1 MLRCALMLAVA
12 ASVAGCRDSSG
23 SGTDRPDVLIV
34 TLDTTRADHLGCYG
48 YPQPTS
54 PNLDRVFAGGLRF
67 DRAWTPVPLTLPAHA
82 SLLTALLP
90 PEHGIHD
97 NGGAGLGSGVPVLT
111 EEFRRREYATGA
123 FVSASVLD
131 AVFGLAR
138 GFDVYDD
145 DTTSRRRT
153 QRRAGETVDAALA
166 WLAAL
171 GPRPAFTWVHLYDP
185 HADYDPPAE
194 FRARFAQPYDA
205 EIAYM
210 DEHVGRLVAAVRAR
224 RPDVIVV
231 VLADHGEGLG
241 DHGEDGHGTLIHA
254 STMRIP
260 MAIAWPGHVAAGA
273 TDEPVQVVDVA
284 PTILGLLDWPG
295 LGSSPGRD
303 LSAFLRGG
311 AVQPARGG
319 AVQPALIYGESE
331 YAARNFGWAAFHSIG
346 ERERRLL
353 RGVELELYDP
363 RTDLEER
370 KDLAAALPEEAAA
383 LSAGLDSWLATFVP
397 HEVGLAP
404 GDPRLAERMNALGYA
419 SSSPKPPSNG
429 APRVDPKTRIGTV
442 NAYTRALV
450 LTQAGRG
457 AEAVPLLE
465 QVIREEPDAAAFHFQ
480 LGLAQQSAGRPA
492 EAESAF
498 RAAIARDPGFG
509 LAHHH
514 LGALLER
521 TGRLEDA
528 LAAFRAAVA
537 TEPRA
542 WSHRERV
549 ARVLVRSDRRD
560 EALQEMRELIR
571 LAPDRSAYRID
582 TYRLLRESGRSAE
595 GAQLVLDGLA
605 ANPTD
610 HDLALLAAWILAT
623 DRDARV
629 RSGTRAVELA
639 ERVVAARGRGD
650 TDRLDTLAAAYAE
663 AGRFDD
669 ALRTIDEAL
678 QSATAELAP
687 EFRARRALY
696 AAGRAFHEP

>member
-1 MLRCALMLAVA
+1 MLRCALTLALA
-12 ASVAGCRDSSG
+12 ALVTGCRESKG
-23 SGTDRPDVLIV
+23 SDAKHPDVLLV

-54 PNLDRVFAGGLRF
+54 PNIDRVFAGGLRF

-82 SLLTALLP
+82 SLLTGLLP

-111 EEFRRREYATGA
+111 EAFRQREYATGA

-153 QRRAGETVDAALA
+153 TRRAGETVDAALA
-166 WLAAL
+166 WLATQ
-171 GPRPAFTWVHLYDP
+171 GQRPAFTWVHLYDP

-194 FRARFAQPYDA
+194 YAARFAHPYDA
-205 EIAYM
+205 EIAAM

-260 MAIAWPGHVAAGA
+260 FAIVWPEHVAAGA
-273 TDEPVQVVDVA
+273 TDEPVQVIDVA
-284 PTILGLLDWPG
+284 PTILGLLDWSG
-295 LGSSPGRD
+295 LASARGRD
-303 LSAFLRGG
+303 LSGFLRGG
-311 AVQPARGG
+311 AVRPA
-319 AVQPALIYGESE
+319 PIYGESE
-331 YAARNFGWAAFHSIG
+331 YAARNFGWAALHSIG
-346 ERERRLL
+346 EREHRLI

-363 RTDLEER
+363 RWDIEER
-370 KDLAAALPEEAAA
+370 ANLAAGQPDKAAALAAALD
-383 LSAGLDSWLATFVP
+383 GWLATFVP

-419 SSSPKPPSNG
+419 SSSLPQSPADG
-429 APRVDPKTRIGTV
+429 AARVDPKARIGVV

-465 QVIREEPDAAAFHFQ
+465 EVIRAEPGAGALHFQ

-492 EAESAF
+492 EAEGAF
-498 RAAIARDPGFG
+498 RAAIERDPRFG

-528 LAAFRAAVA
+528 LAAYRAAVA
-537 TEPRA
+537 AEPRA

-549 ARVLVRSDRRD
+549 ARVLVRSGRPD
-560 EALQEMRELIR
+560 EALQEVRELIR
-571 LAPDRSAYRID
+571 LAPERSAYRID
-582 TYRLLRESGRSAE
+582 AYRLLRESGRSAE
-595 GAQLVLDGLA
+595 GAQIVLDGLA
-605 ANPTD
+605 ANPAD
-610 HDLALLAAWILAT
+610 HDLALLAAWMLAT
-623 DRDARV
+623 DRDERV

-678 QSATAELAP
+678 RAAPAELAP

-696 AAGRAFHEP
+696 AAKRPFHEP